1 MKNKII
7 LFLVLCFCFNL
18 AGFAQSTVHESVKF
32 QSKKL
37 GKEVSY
43 SIYLPDGY
51 NSSERYYPVL
61 YLLHGYTDNETMWIQ
76 TGQMQEITDRA
87 ICSDQA
93 VPMIVVMPDAWDT
106 WYINQYDGKVPYEDM
121 FFEELIP
128 ISKRPT
134 APAVTKSSVPS
145 PDCRWEVTV
154 RSFTP
159 CIIRICFP
167 PVPRLV
173 PLFSTTA

>member
-7 LFLVLCFCFNL
+7 LFLVLCFCINF
-18 AGFAQSTVHESVKF
+18 AGIAQSTVHESVKF

-51 NSSERYYPVL
+51 ATSNRYYPVL

-87 ICSDQA
+87 INSDQA

-106 WYINQYDGKVPYEDM
+106 WYINQ
-121 FFEELIP
+121 
-128 ISKRPT
+128 
-134 APAVTKSSVPS
+134 
-145 PDCRWEVTV
+145 
-154 RSFTP
+154 
-159 CIIRICFP
+159 
-167 PVPRLV
+167 
-173 PLFSTTA
+173 